1 MDFWTFLGFA
11 AVLALLAAI
20 EKQLIAIQKDI
31 VETKVKVD
39 YLNSF
44 VFNKNA
50 GLQQLPPPPGATDS
64 TEAHKQTVS

>member
-20 EKQLIAIQKDI
+20 EKQLIAIHKDI

-39 YLNSF
+39 YI
-44 VFNKNA
+44 NA
-50 GLQQLPPPPGATDS
+50 LVLKKETPLQKLPGNIDASEPRQPAIS
-64 TEAHKQTVS
+64 

>member
-20 EKQLIAIQKDI
+20 EKQLIAIHKDI

-39 YLNSF
+39 YI
-44 VFNKNA
+44 NA
-50 GLQQLPPPPGATDS
+50 LVLKKEPPLQKLPGNIDASEPHQPS
-64 TEAHKQTVS
+64 IS

>member
-20 EKQLIAIQKDI
+20 EKQLIAIHKDI

-39 YLNSF
+39 YI
-44 VFNKNA
+44 NA
-50 GLQQLPPPPGATDS
+50 LVLKKEPPLQKLPGNIDASEPRQPS
-64 TEAHKQTVS
+64 IS

>member
-39 YLNSF
+39 YLNAILFKHEPS
-44 VFNKNA
+44 
-50 GLQQLPPPPGATDS
+50 LQKLPRSADASEPRQP
-64 TEAHKQTVS
+64 AHS